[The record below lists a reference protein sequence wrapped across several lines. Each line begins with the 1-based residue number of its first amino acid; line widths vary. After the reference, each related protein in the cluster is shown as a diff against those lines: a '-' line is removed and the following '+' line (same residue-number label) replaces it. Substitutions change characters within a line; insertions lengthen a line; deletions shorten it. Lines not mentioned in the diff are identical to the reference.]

1 MKLLSKKNKDNDGLV
16 TVVDNRSTAQKV
28 SDAIINNAL
37 YIMIAILVVYCTFKY
52 RLFIK
57 NAPVDLL
64 KRTAAY
70 IIMALGVG
78 GIIVLTGTDLSAGR
92 VMGLTAIISASLLQ
106 QTTAPT
112 RVFPGMNPWPI
123 FVVLLL
129 VIVVGALIGMFNGFF
144 VAKFELHPFIV
155 TLASQMMLYGT
166 MLIYLNLGTNK
177 GQNVSNLIT
186 PYKNLIAG
194 NLIKLGS
201 WQIPNYVW
209 LSICLVILTWF
220 MWNKTVLGK
229 NMYAVGSNSEAAKVS
244 GVSVFWTIV
253 FINMYAG
260 AMYGI
265 NGFVEAARV
274 GGPGGSAG
282 NGAECDAIA
291 ACVIGGVSFIGGI
304 GKVSGIV
311 IGVILLQL
319 ISVALQWMSVS
330 ANYVNIIKG
339 AIILIAVSLDM
350 RKYIAKK

>member
-52 RLFIK
+52 PLFIK

-155 TLASQMMLYGT
+155 TLATQMMLYGT
-166 MLIYLNLGTNK
+166 MLIYLGLGTNK
-177 GQNVSNLIT
+177 GQNVSNLT
-186 PYKNLIAG
+186 TGYKSLISG

-229 NMYAVGSNSEAAKVS
+229 NMYAVGSNPEAAKVS